1 MAGLMGDNVLTGTTT
16 LWYPWQ
22 VDEVLTSALVL
33 DCRGGEEF
41 AAGHLPGALNIPH
54 TEVRGR
60 LDEIREAADGRPVRV
75 MCLSGMRSYLA
86 HRVLAAAGFDS
97 ATLSGGMLTL
107 RAALGSGQAHLIEPG
122 HPALTSPSH

>member
-1 MAGLMGDNVLTGTTT
+1 MNIPTRLRIALCVACLGGAAT
-16 LWYPWQ
+16 LR
-22 VDEVLTSALVL
+22 
-33 DCRGGEEF
+33 RGGEEF

-86 HRVLAAAGFDS
+86 HRQLAQAGFDS
-97 ATLSGGMLTL
+97 ANLSGGMLTL
-107 RAALGSGQAHLIEPG
+107 RASIG
-122 HPALTSPSH
+122 PAIDDLLVVEATDH